1 MISRII
7 TRGILPTVRLC
18 TATPFIMTTPKF
30 NFGKVQKAGKFHN
43 IIDEEIKTESENL
56 NDLEAY
62 EKEFKNGGWTVT
74 KDNTLVEI
82 SKTAGAYQVRLLSNI
97 KTPTQ
102 FDEEEN
108 QNNEGQQNN
117 EENDYQG
124 EMNEITICVTKAG
137 SEKTMIINTIV
148 TEGFEI
154 SNINFAKDYQTAKAS
169 RLDIFG
175 TNNYTGPEIET
186 LSEELFE
193 SIYTFIEEELGITNE
208 VMESFAD
215 YCLDG
220 EQSFYIEWLK
230 DLKSIV
236 WSITLL

>member
-7 TRGILPTVRLC
+7 TRGILPTIRLC
-18 TATPFIMTTPKF
+18 ASTPFTLATPKF
-30 NFGKVQKAGKFHN
+30 SFGKVQKAGKFHSV
-43 IIDEEIKTESENL
+43 IDEEIKTESENL

-62 EKEFKNGGWTVT
+62 EKEFKNGGWTVS
-74 KDNTLVEI
+74 KESTLIEL
-82 SKTAGAYQVRLLSNI
+82 SRTSGAYQVRLLSNV

-102 FDEEEN
+102 FDDEN
-108 QNNEGQQNN
+108 NNNNNEDGQQNN
-117 EENDYQG
+117 DENEYQG
-124 EMNEITICVTKAG
+124 EMNEITICVTKTG

-154 SNINFAKDYQTAKAS
+154 SNINFAKDYEAAKAS

-193 SIYTFIEEELGITNE
+193 SLYTFIEEELGITNE
-208 VMESFAD
+208 TMESFAD
-215 YCLDG
+215 YSLDG

-236 WSITLL
+236 

>member
-18 TATPFIMTTPKF
+18 AATPFILATPKF
-30 NFGKVQKAGKFHN
+30 NFGKLQKAGKFHA
-43 IIDEEIKTESENL
+43 IIDEEIKTETENL

-62 EKEFKNGGWTVT
+62 EKEFKNAGWSVS
-74 KDNTLVEI
+74 KENTLVEL
-82 SKTAGAYQVRLLSNI
+82 SKTNGAYLVRLISNI

-102 FDEEEN
+102 FDQDEN
-108 QNNEGQQNN
+108 QNNQNQQEND
-117 EENDYQG
+117 ENDYQG
-124 EMNEITICVTKAG
+124 DMNEITICVTKEG
-137 SEKTMIINTIV
+137 SQKTMIINTIV

-154 SNINFAKDYQTAKAS
+154 SNINFAKDYEAAKAT

-208 VMESFAD
+208 LMESFAD

-220 EQSFYIEWLK
+220 EQGFYIEWLK

-236 WSITLL
+236 

>member
-1 MISRII
+1 MISKII
-7 TRGILPTVRLC
+7 TRGILPTIRLC
-18 TATPFIMTTPKF
+18 VRTPLAMATPKF
-30 NFGKVQKAGKFHN
+30 SFGKVQKAGKFHS
-43 IIDEEIKTESENL
+43 IIDEEIKTETENL

-62 EKEFKNGGWTVT
+62 EKEFKNGGWTIT
-74 KDNTLVEI
+74 KENTLIEL
-82 SKTAGAYQVRLLSNI
+82 SRTTGAYQVRLLSNV

-102 FDEEEN
+102 FDDEEN
-108 QNNEGQQNN
+108 NNNNQEQQNN
-117 EENDYQG
+117 DENDYQG
-124 EMNEITICVTKAG
+124 EMNEVTICVTKLG
-137 SEKTMIINTIV
+137 SEKTMAINTIV

-154 SNINFAKDYQTAKAS
+154 SNINFFKDYEAAKVS

-193 SIYTFIEEELGITNE
+193 ALYTFIEEELGITNE
-208 VMESFAD
+208 TMESFAD

-236 WSITLL
+236 